1 MWGIVVSSS
10 SSKNCDVSLLFLPN
24 GGLFQAPS
32 YSRLQYRRCLRWLQ
46 PHIDFIGSA
55 AALTYLTIFWPL
67 KHALS
72 SCAPVRPAQ
81 KMKRVKHLPETEDFS
96 ITSAVKD
103 TKKEKISDN
112 ELPDSIR
119 GLISLDSN
127 TVRYL
132 NKRKPSDKTNSA
144 YTLHASRANVVSIFK
159 YDKGIICHSF
169 SCTSA
174 QWMPIWILELN
185 P

>member
-1 MWGIVVSSS
+1 
-10 SSKNCDVSLLFLPN
+10 
-24 GGLFQAPS
+24 
-32 YSRLQYRRCLRWLQ
+32 
-46 PHIDFIGSA
+46 
-55 AALTYLTIFWPL
+55 
-67 KHALS
+67 
-72 SCAPVRPAQ
+72 
-81 KMKRVKHLPETEDFS
+81 MKRVKHSPETEDFS

-144 YTLHASRANVVSIFK
+144 YTLHASRANVVSIFM
-159 YDKGIICHSF
+159 I
-169 SCTSA
+169 
-174 QWMPIWILELN
+174 
-185 P
+185 